1 MVRRR
6 FFPGV
11 MTCWRCPRGIQV
23 ARTQGSRLT
32 WVSSSASTT
41 APAGRPRRWRCRSAR
56 TWSRSGSPL
65 ATRRRPQRRGGAGSA
80 GRWRGGPV
88 AATAVGWSRR
98 LAAGG
103 AAGCAGRGWGCPAV
117 VGRPALLGEQD
128 HEQAAGQAVG
138 AVQQAQQVARVG
150 GRAGRFG
157 VHAGG
162 THTSGGLVGSLWSQ
176 APTTGE
182 ATSSAIGLTAAPGLR
197 AELLVSRLDVDALV
211 GRGNREAGAGVA
223 DELDLAA
230 DGVVAGV
237 RLLQAAVGVGD
248 DLELVGAV
256 CP

>member
-56 TWSRSGSPL
+56 TWSQAGSPPGGDL
-65 ATRRRPQRRGGAGSA
+65 SDAAVQGPQGD
-80 GRWRGGPV
+80 
-88 AATAVGWSRR
+88 
-98 LAAGG
+98 GG
-103 AAGCAGRGWGCPAV
+103 AAQSLPQPWDGPGAWLLEEPQDALGEGGAAQPWSAGSGPVGQCAGAVALVAVNPAAHRPRV
-117 VGRPALLGEQD
+117 VAEQVGDLGRRPALLGEQD

-197 AELLVSRLDVDALV
+197 AELLVSRL
-211 GRGNREAGAGVA
+211 
-223 DELDLAA
+223 
-230 DGVVAGV
+230 
-237 RLLQAAVGVGD
+237 AVGA
-248 DLELVGAV
+248 L
-256 CP
+256 